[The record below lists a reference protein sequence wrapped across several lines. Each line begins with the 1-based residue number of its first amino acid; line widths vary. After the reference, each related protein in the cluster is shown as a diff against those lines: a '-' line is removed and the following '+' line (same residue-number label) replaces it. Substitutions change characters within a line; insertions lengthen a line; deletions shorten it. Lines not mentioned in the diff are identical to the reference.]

1 MTVFDEFN
9 EIKRKGL
16 PQILVIFGKGV
27 ANYERTNYFF

>member
-16 PQILVIFGKGV
+16 PQILVIFGESRELVG
-27 ANYERTNYFF
+27 

>member
-16 PQILVIFGKGV
+16 PQILVIFGESRELVGELKI
-27 ANYERTNYFF
+27 NS